1 MKERRYDLYRDVKCR
16 IYLEENEDNNLQL
29 PLEWD
34 EFLDFNFSLKL
45 WNEQAPGLKFWPR
58 TLVRWAPGGPYLL
71 LR

>member
-45 WNEQAPGLKFWPR
+45 WNEMGPGL
-58 TLVRWAPGGPYLL
+58 
-71 LR
+71 